1 MLERAVDRRLGSL
14 ATRSREVSFVTG
26 LWGADPVSL
35 GLGALRWRCTG
46 TELLDPGPDVADDAA
61 GTFLCAPAA
70 FETEAPTLRLVLVA
84 GAGTSPDV
92 LVCAR
97 PEAGESL
104 VLELDSLEG
113 WLRLSTAVF
122 PSLLALS

>member
-1 MLERAVDRRLGSL
+1 MFERAVERRLVSL

-26 LWGADPVSL
+26 LWGAEPFSL
-35 GLGALRWRCTG
+35 GLGALRWRCDG
-46 TELLDPGPDVADDAA
+46 TELLNPGPDANDDA

-70 FETEAPTLRLVLVA
+70 FETEVPTLRLVPVA

-97 PEAGESL
+97 PEAGVSL
-104 VLELDSLEG
+104 VSGLDSVEG